1 MLGGV
6 AVLAVGKATGWL
18 GGTTTKTVV
27 VAQPPSGTGDAA
39 PVVVAKPLAG
49 NGFAPAQIFR
59 SRSAGVVTILSYFDE
74 GNVPDATAAQGS
86 GFVVSPQGL
95 ILTNAHVI
103 TNAGLPQVALGKAA
117 PAHTVYV
124 EFSDGDRVPATVVG
138 FDLYD
143 DVGVIRVDPALHA
156 LDPVPLGNSNRVVVG
171 EPVAAIGSPF
181 GNTDS
186 LSVGVVSAIRRSI
199 PSLTSKYNLVDAIQ
213 TDAPIN
219 HGNSGGPLFD
229 ARGRAIGINAQ
240 IRSSGAGSGFEGVGF
255 AVPINSARRSMQQLL
270 ANGTVRYAYVGITTE
285 DLTPAIA
292 KKFGYA
298 ARPRCVDRRRH
309 EGRRRRTGGARRR
322 ADRRRLRG
330 PGPESGRRRGGR
342 DRRSP
347 RHERRGRG
355 PDRHRTAAAGRD
367 RALHDRPR
375 RAPPGRARDARRT
388 AEPLASR
395 IRNTA
400 ERESA
405 RYGESRSRR
414 FRQNL

>member
-27 VAQPPSGTGDAA
+27 VAQPTGTGDAA

-117 PAHTVYV
+117 PSHTVYV
-124 EFSDGDRVPATVVG
+124 EFADGDRVPATVVG

-186 LSVGVVSAIRRSI
+186 LSVGVISAIRRSI

-298 ARPRCVDRRRH
+298 AHRGALIDAVTQ
-309 EGRRRRTGGARRR
+309 GRRRRPGGARRR
-322 ADRRRLRG
+322 PDRRRLRG
-330 PGPESGRRRGGR
+330 SGPESGRRRRRR

-355 PDRHRTAAAGRD
+355 SDRHRTAAARRD

-375 RAPPGRARDARRT
+375 RAPPGRPRDARRT
-388 AEPLASR
+388 AERLASR

-400 ERESA
+400 EREPG
-405 RYGESRSRR
+405 RYDERCSRR